1 MTTHFKDLANA
12 AAVDGKVDAQEVLA
26 LRRQGWGDGIIALD
40 EAEALFA
47 LNNALDQRDQEWCD
61 FFVEAIGEFVLN
73 GTPPRLQCDAAEAR
87 WLIAQVDHDG
97 IVDSVVEL
105 ETIVRIIE
113 RAENVPAILKD
124 YVVEQIEREVLTGT
138 GPTRCGGELSDT
150 HITSAE
156 AKILRR
162 VVFAS
167 GGCGP
172 AAVSRFEAE
181 MLFRLKDATISAAN
195 APEWEQLFLD
205 GVSNYLTGFTMA
217 NAQLDHDRKLELQSF
232 IADSDAN
239 VGRFIG
245 KMVRGAPN
253 VSQNF
258 ANAMGV
264 VFGKRKGGPLPE
276 STGKNIVAASIEGAK
291 VTQAEKDWVNAM
303 VEADGELDDLER
315 RLIARIAKGG

>member
-1 MTTHFKDLANA
+1 MTTHFTDLAKT
-12 AAVDGKVDAQEVLA
+12 AAVDGKVDGQEVLA
-26 LRRQGWGDGIIALD
+26 LRRQGWGDGIIARD

-47 LNNALDQRDQEWCD
+47 LNNALDQRDEEWCD

-73 GTPPRLQCDAAEAR
+73 GTPPRLQCDDAEAR
-87 WLIAQVDHDG
+87 WLIEQIDHDG
-97 IVDSVVEL
+97 VVDSVVEL

-113 RAENVPAILKD
+113 RAENVPTILKD
-124 YVVEQIEREVLTGT
+124 YVVEQIEKEVLTGT
-138 GPTRCGGELSDT
+138 GPTRCSGELSDT
-150 HITSAE
+150 HITSTE
-156 AKILRR
+156 ADILRR

-167 GGCGP
+167 GGYGP

-181 MLFRLKDATISAAN
+181 MLFRLKDATLADAN

-217 NAQLDHDRKLELQSF
+217 NAQLDHNRRTELQSF
-232 IADSDAN
+232 IAENDAN
-239 VGRFIG
+239 VGRFMSQ
-245 KMVRGAPN
+245 MVRQAPN

-264 VFGKRKGGPLPE
+264 VFGKRKGGPVSE
-276 STGKNIVAASIEGAK
+276 HAGANIVASSIEGAK
-291 VTQAEKDWVNAM
+291 VTQAEQDWVNAM

-315 RLIARIAKGG
+315 KLIARMNEVG